1 MLAVLVGAAVL
12 LAVAV
17 AGVGALVLAPPGDN
31 APGAGGPVSPGAA
44 GAPAEAGAHA
54 DVSGDVTGSFDSTE
68 AAGGR
73 DDISFSSGNDR
84 LLFGRDETGIY
95 IEHFTFAGLDFYID
109 PGDCQTQVGDQDP
122 STGLTQVDFSC
133 DELNDVRDKG
143 TVAIQGRAV
152 VPARLVMTG
161 IPEPGG
167 QVVLR
172 GDVAKTLDV
181 SDPGWFTFPEGEGPP
196 GRHDLDLWGQ
206 VDHLSFD
213 ETASGGLTL
222 VAVSVR
228 GEEHEVAPGVC
239 NPVVTQLVRI
249 SDTETME
256 KVEIDC
262 PNVSLGEAGT
272 VSITGT
278 VVVDHLNMAP

>member
-1 MLAVLVGAAVL
+1 MLAVLIGAAGL
-12 LAVAV
+12 LVVAV
-17 AGVGALVLAPPGDN
+17 AGVGALVLAPPADN
-31 APGAGGPVSPGAA
+31 GPGAGAVVSPDAA

-54 DVSGDVTGSFDSTE
+54 DVSGDVAGSFDSTE
-68 AAGGR
+68 GSGGR

-84 LLFGRDETGIY
+84 LSFGRDETGIY
-95 IEHFTFAGLDFYID
+95 IEHFTYAGLDFYID
-109 PGDCQTQVGDQDP
+109 PDACQIQLGDQDP

-133 DELNDVRDKG
+133 EELNDVRDKG

-152 VPARLVMTG
+152 VPARLVMSG

-167 QVVLR
+167 QVVLT
-172 GDVAKTLDV
+172 GDVAKTVDIA
-181 SDPGWFTFPEGEGPP
+181 DPGWFTFPDGEGPP

-228 GEEHEVAPGVC
+228 GDEHEVAPGVC
-239 NPVVTQLVRI
+239 IPVVTELVRI

-256 KVEIDC
+256 RVEIDC
-262 PNVSLGEAGT
+262 PSVSLGDAGT

-278 VVVDHLNMAP
+278 VVVDHLNMGP